1 MKSKTSTTVVDVENK
16 KNDLTLSRT
25 YFRNNKKYGRI
36 KEVDTSRYAVTVQL
50 VGGGMAAK
58 GELIPVKNPWNQIIH
73 DFGQLRAG
81 LLVEL
86 TFTGDQESFPEALV
100 IGLENEKI
108 AEKQQS
114 PTIDIGLYEIFVPG
128 V

>member
-1 MKSKTSTTVVDVENK
+1 MKSKTSTTVADVENK
-16 KNDLTLSRT
+16 KSDLILSRT

-36 KEVDTSRYAVTVQL
+36 KEVDSTRSAVTVQL
-50 VGGGMAAK
+50 EGGGMAAK

-81 LLVEL
+81 LLVEI

>member
-1 MKSKTSTTVVDVENK
+1 MKSKTSTTVADVENK
-16 KNDLTLSRT
+16 KSDLILSRT

-36 KEVDTSRYAVTVQL
+36 KEVDSTRYAVTVQL
-50 VGGGMAAK
+50 EDGGMAAK

-86 TFTGDQESFPEALV
+86 TFIGDQESFPEALV

-108 AEKQQS
+108 AEKQQP
-114 PTIDIGLYEIFVPG
+114 PTIDIGLYERFTG